1 MKDTQICKL
10 IGTTKPT
17 IEAIRNGTHR
27 DMAVLRPKNPVT
39 IGLCSE
45 KDLDNALII
54 ARSKN
59 KKK

>member
-1 MKDTQICKL
+1 MPKPKKFFL
-10 IGTTKPT
+10 GTTKPT

-27 DMAVLRPKNPVT
+27 DMAVLRPKNAVT